1 MRTIYRRALGLGLVT
16 GLCLSV
22 GGAAAAPPHQG
33 SRIQYNEVARGEVS
47 ETASEENWEFT
58 GHSGDLILID
68 MRADG
73 SDLDTYLTLVDPFG
87 NSLLTDD
94 DSGDG
99 LNSRIGPYR
108 LQSDGNYM
116 ILAGRY
122 GGAGSYLLELK
133 NLSTIPALS
142 PGKPLIGVVDSAH
155 TTNYFLLDVRE
166 GDTLWR
172 LEVIDDQSNTD
183 PYLALYGSSGLITST
198 EFDGGNRIDPI
209 VPVDGEAYVAVVSW
223 NIDSPGGPYQL
234 ELNESDLELLDS
246 DTPQAGSIDYSVTRQ
261 RHYFQ
266 GEAGQVVG
274 LSVEATGN
282 IVIALEVST
291 LNGANVLFSSSG
303 ESPRG
308 VAVMLELPQTTI
320 YVVDVWDGMYSGE
333 SGAYTISLEQVED

>member
-1 MRTIYRRALGLGLVT
+1 
-16 GLCLSV
+16 
-22 GGAAAAPPHQG
+22 
-33 SRIQYNEVARGEVS
+33 
-47 ETASEENWEFT
+47 
-58 GHSGDLILID
+58 

-73 SDLDTYLTLVDPFG
+73 SDLDTYLTLIDPFG

-108 LQSDGNYM
+108 LQSDGIYT
-116 ILAGRY
+116 IVAGRY
-122 GGAGSYLLELK
+122 GGGGRYLLELK

-142 PGKPLIGVVDSAH
+142 PGKPLIGVADSAH

-166 GDTLWR
+166 GTTLWR
-172 LEVIDDQSNTD
+172 LDVVDDQSNSD
-183 PYLALYGSSGLITST
+183 PYLALYGSTGLITST
-198 EFDGGNRIDPI
+198 EFEGGSRIDPI

-246 DTPQAGSIDYSVTRQ
+246 DTPQDGSLDYDVSRQ

-266 GEAGQVVG
+266 GEAGQAVRV
-274 LSVEATGN
+274 SVEASGN
-282 IVIALEVST
+282 IVIALEIST
-291 LNGANVLFSSSG
+291 LNGASILFSSSG
-303 ESPRG
+303 EAPRG
-308 VAVMLELPQTTI
+308 VAVTLELPQTAI

-333 SGAYTISLEQVED
+333 SGAYTIRLERVED